1 MRTSYIII
9 MTLLSVFS
17 NSCQQPSKPFLTE
30 EEKETCISVFEGYL
44 SVDKEA
50 IDTHLETTRTIL
62 SSNGISASE
71 IEATISEIA
80 ENTKHVNAVLE
91 ECIELVKKGEATPA
105 IELLEKERFNIYGHP
120 ANDTYTCLDL
130 HIAMAMLYSASVE
143 TEEEYISKWAELL
156 EYNRLHIEAVQAN
169 HNQIHPDYEYVLSE
183 LYDAY
188 DILGRE
194 KERQEVEEI
203 LYQLLSE
210 E

>member
-1 MRTSYIII
+1 MKITCIFI
-9 MTLLSVFS
+9 TLLTLLF
-17 NSCQQPSKPFLTE
+17 NQCQQPSKPFLTE
-30 EEKETCISVFEGYL
+30 EEKETCIFVFESYL

-62 SSNGISASE
+62 SSDGVSASE

-80 ENTKHVNAVLE
+80 ENTKHINAVLE

-105 IELLEKERFNIYGHP
+105 IELLEKERFNIYAHP

-143 TEEEYISKWAELL
+143 TEQEYISKWTELL
-156 EYNRLHIEAVQAN
+156 EYNKLHIEAVQAN
-169 HNQIHPDYEYVLSE
+169 SKQIHPDYEYVLSE
-183 LYDAY
+183 LYYAY

-194 KERQEVEEI
+194 EERQEIDDI
-203 LYQLLSE
+203 LIQLTSKE
-210 E
+210 